1 MKQIIL
7 VFGLF
12 IVLVFLGCE
21 EKTKDLKVGMNAW
34 VGYEAANLAQ
44 DLGYFNKNICYF
56 NKYFCYF

>member
-34 VGYEAANLAQ
+34 VGY
-44 DLGYFNKNICYF
+44 
-56 NKYFCYF
+56 